1 MQYKGQWEQTR
12 KQKRK
17 EKNNGG
23 GKLSQDFWKKTV
35 ESTVF
40 GQDSPES
47 DLTKHMSKEE
57 QNSSGDKYSGEL

>member
-1 MQYKGQWEQTR
+1 MGTD
-12 KQKRK
+12 
-17 EKNNGG
+17 EKTEEEGGKTTMG
-23 GKLSQDFWKKTV
+23 GKLSQDFWNKTV

-47 DLTKHMSKEE
+47 DLAKHMNKEE